1 MKPKKQQ
8 QSKSKSFTDK
18 SAKDSR
24 RAKDSISHSSQKET
38 SWGGVAFWYDEYL
51 KHEDTYQSKVIWP
64 NLERIIFDT
73 PKTAVHGGLKS
84 LGGTAKTKLCDIA
97 CGQGYFAHLYSQKG
111 YDVIGVDISKELI
124 SFARQAVGNSA
135 PPPYPQTQISKHD
148 SVSDISVPEF
158 HVAPSHD
165 MSIVPN
171 ASMDIVT
178 CVLALQNIKLLDET
192 FQEAARILKKGG
204 RFIFVLNHPSFRI
217 PQFSDWIY
225 DQKKQVE
232 SRTVAKYLQ
241 EATIKIDM
249 NPGESREIKK
259 VYTVSFHR
267 PLQTFIKLLA
277 KHGYVVKRLEEWA
290 SHKRVAEGPQRDA
303 LNQAKKEIPMFMCIE
318 AVKAV

>member
-8 QSKSKSFTDK
+8 QSKSKSFTDR

-51 KHEDTYQSKVIWP
+51 KQEDTYQSKVIWP
-64 NLERIIFDT
+64 NLERIIVDV
-73 PKTAVHGGLKS
+73 PRGIEGIEQGGLQS
-84 LGGTAKTKLCDIA
+84 PGGKAKTKLCDIA
-97 CGQGYFAHLYSQKG
+97 CGQGHFAYLCSQKG
-111 YDVIGVDISKELI
+111 YDVTGIDISKELI
-124 SFARQAVGNSA
+124 SFARQASEKIKEEQKSN
-135 PPPYPQTQISKHD
+135 
-148 SVSDISVPEF
+148 ISVPEF

-171 ASMDIVT
+171 ASVDIVT

-192 FQEAARILKKGG
+192 FQEAARMLKKGG

-249 NPGESREIKK
+249 NPGESRETKK

-277 KHGYVVKRLEEWA
+277 KHGYMVKRLEEWA

-318 AVKAV
+318 AIKAV

>member
-8 QSKSKSFTDK
+8 LNKSRSLRDQ

-24 RAKDSISHSSQKET
+24 RAKESISHSSQKET

-51 KHEDTYQSKVIWP
+51 KQEDTYQSKVIWP
-64 NLERIIFDT
+64 NLERIISDT
-73 PKTAVHGGLKS
+73 SKS
-84 LGGTAKTKLCDIA
+84 VVQSGAKIKLCDMA
-97 CGQGYFAHLYSQKG
+97 CGQGHFAYLCAQKG
-111 YDVIGVDISKELI
+111 YSVTGIDISKELI
-124 SFARQAVGNSA
+124 SFAKQAAETV
-135 PPPYPQTQISKHD
+135 QTK
-148 SVSDISVPEF
+148 VSVPTF

-165 MSIVPN
+165 MSMVPS

-192 FQEAARILKKGG
+192 FQETARMLKKGG

-225 DQKKQVE
+225 DQKKQME

-249 NPGESREIKK
+249 NPGETREMKK

-277 KHGYVVKRLEEWA
+277 KHGYMVKRLEEWT
-290 SHKRVAEGPQRDA
+290 SHKRVTEGPQRDA
-303 LNQAKKEIPMFMCIE
+303 LNLAKKEIPMFMCIE
-318 AVKAV
+318 AIKAV